1 MENITTETDYKEAD
15 FTYRLF
21 RSSDEVKTKL
31 AYSYAKQLIAEK
43 ETIKQLKQIYNK
55 YADNKK
61 LTRKNRNDLKI
72 LLDKYGTKEDAENP
86 RLFYISMEEL
96 HTPLLE
102 VLDTTFNSVFLDYLI
117 SWKALLTEQDYFNNY
132 CKDNLYPDKTN

>member
-1 MENITTETDYKEAD
+1 MDETAYKEAD

-31 AYSYAKQLIAEK
+31 AYSYAKQLVAEK

-72 LLDKYGTKEDAENP
+72 LLDRYADEKGDNP

-96 HTPLLE
+96 HTPLLDI
-102 VLDTTFNSVFLDYLI
+102 LDTTFNAVFLDYLI
-117 SWKALLTEQDYFNNY
+117 AWKALLTEQDYFNNY
-132 CKDNLYPDKTN
+132 CKDNLYKDKLI